1 MGSMMKRFLLLLLI
15 PALGFS
21 EPQTELDF
29 KRFAGEIEA
38 FDKADAENP
47 PEKGGIVFTGSSS
60 IRLLSLAKVFPGLKA
75 LNRGFGGSRMPEL
88 NHYLDRCVLRYKPTT
103 VVFYGGGNDLW
114 DGKTPEQV
122 EKEFHEFR
130 DRIFANADLSRL
142 IVLAVRPSP
151 ARASIRVQEAEL
163 NRRFKLA
170 AETDKRIIFVPGS
183 WDRFLDEAGVPKPEL
198 YDEDQLH
205 MSDAGYAIWK
215 ELLSPLLPVAG
226 K

>member
-1 MGSMMKRFLLLLLI
+1 MKRFLLLFLI
-15 PALGFS
+15 PAFGFS
-21 EPQTELDF
+21 EVLPEPDF
-29 KRFAGEIEA
+29 GRFAGEIEA

-60 IRLLSLAKVFPGLKA
+60 IRLLNLTKVFPGVKA

-88 NHYLDRCVLRYKPTT
+88 NHFLERCVLRYEPAT

-122 EKEFHEFR
+122 EKDFHEFR
-130 DRIFANADLSRL
+130 DRVFAKVERARM

-151 ARASIRVQEAEL
+151 ARESIRAQEAEL
-163 NRRFKLA
+163 NRRYKLA
-170 AETDKRIIFVPGS
+170 ADADKRITFVPGS

-198 YDEDQLH
+198 YAEDRLH
-205 MSDAGYAIWK
+205 MSDAGYEIWH
-215 ELLSPLLPVAG
+215 ELLVPLLPVPV